1 MGNICSSNFN
11 TEESDNICKCR
22 HLDDFC
28 GFSINT
34 ECNCINKICKKC
46 GNQIHRKECLKYKIN
61 ND

>member
-22 HLDDFC
+22 HLDDFW

-46 GNQIHRKECLKYKIN
+46 GNQIHRIY
-61 ND
+61 